1 MTAAEVQGFRNDLDN
16 ARYTVREAAR
26 LEITGLRHDLEPL
39 QSIDLA
45 TSQEIQVW
53 LDRLGMIDAALQCDG
68 EFALPKKENQRSPV
82 IPPDFPHLAR
92 VLSEAGH
99 LRDRVRK
106 GNQIRWDD

>member
-1 MTAAEVQGFRNDLDN
+1 
-16 ARYTVREAAR
+16 
-26 LEITGLRHDLEPL
+26 
-39 QSIDLA
+39 
-45 TSQEIQVW
+45 
-53 LDRLGMIDAALQCDG
+53 MIDAALQCDG

-99 LRDRVRK
+99 LRGRVRK